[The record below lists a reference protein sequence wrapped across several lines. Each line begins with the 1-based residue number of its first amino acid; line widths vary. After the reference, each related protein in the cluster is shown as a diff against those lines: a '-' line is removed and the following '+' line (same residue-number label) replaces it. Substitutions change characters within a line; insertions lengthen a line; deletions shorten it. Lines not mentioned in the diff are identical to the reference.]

1 MDVKPVRS
9 QQYLSPLFYLSTS
22 PFQLSLGMRRVRHKV
37 GRRNREIGL
46 MRTMKQSKLTR
57 KRIFELK
64 SFPIFFQIESV
75 RYTSEYQFE
84 SASSIG

>member
-22 PFQLSLGMRRVRHKV
+22 PFQLSLGMWRVRHKV
-37 GRRNREIGL
+37 GRRNRESGL

-64 SFPIFFQIESV
+64 FFLFFQVEFV
-75 RYTSEYQFE
+75 RCTSEYQFE